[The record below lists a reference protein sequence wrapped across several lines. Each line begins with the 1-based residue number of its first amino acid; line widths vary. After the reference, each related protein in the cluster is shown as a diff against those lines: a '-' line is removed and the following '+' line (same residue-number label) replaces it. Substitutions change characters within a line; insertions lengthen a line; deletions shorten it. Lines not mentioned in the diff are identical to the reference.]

1 MKKLLF
7 ISCLLL
13 VTLVFFCCSKQADSN
28 SSSSGNIGTG
38 GSLAR
43 FTIVGNYLYLADDM
57 TLNVYKINDPYN
69 PILTSK
75 LLVGNS
81 VETIYPYD
89 GKLFIG
95 SQFGMYIYSL
105 ANPES
110 PVKLGEA
117 LHVRSCDPVVAKDTF
132 AFVTLRSGTA
142 CGSATNALYSYSVKN
157 VSSPVLLNILNLP
170 KPTGLGY
177 KDTTLFVCCEDS
189 GLAVIN
195 IKNPKQPL
203 LQRFIKTN
211 TFYDVISIGDLLIC
225 MVKTGIDLYSI
236 SDVSNISLLKHIDN

>member
-1 MKKLLF
+1 MF
-7 ISCLLL
+7 I
-13 VTLVFFCCSKQADSN
+13 CCSKQADN
-28 SSSSGNIGTG
+28 NANASGSTGIG

-43 FTIVGNYLYLADDM
+43 FTIVNDYLYLADDM
-57 TLNVYKINDPYN
+57 TLNVYKITNLAN
-69 PILTSK
+69 PTFTSK
-75 LLVGNS
+75 VFVGNS

-105 ANPES
+105 TNPES

-132 AFVTLRSGTA
+132 AFVTLRSGTV
-142 CGSATNALYSYSVKN
+142 CGSATNALYSYNVKN
-157 VSSPVLLNILNLP
+157 VSSPLLLNVLNLP

-195 IKNPKQPL
+195 IKNPKMPVVK
-203 LQRFIKTN
+203 RFIKTN
-211 TFYDVISIGDLLIC
+211 TFYDVIPINDLLIC
-225 MVKTGIDLYSI
+225 MVKTGIDLYDI
-236 SDVSNISLLKHIDN
+236 KDVNYVNLLKHIDN